1 MIRRLFPLTVGAL
14 CLAGVAAGATHAD
27 TLDTVRERGHLKCG
41 INTGVVGFAA
51 PDDKGVWR
59 GFDVDLCRAV
69 AAALFGDPDKVKYSN
84 LTGKTRFTALR
95 SREIDLLSRNTTWTF
110 SRDTDLQLTF
120 AGVNYYDGQGFM
132 VPKSLGVKSAKD
144 LDGAS
149 ICIQTGTTTELNLA
163 DFFRLN
169 GMTYKAVP
177 IETTTEALSIY
188 LAGRCDVYTTDAS
201 GLAAT
206 RAATKDP
213 TAHDILPEIISKEP
227 LGPVVRQGDEK
238 WADIVRWTLNA
249 LIAAEE
255 FGVTAANAKDMADAS
270 KNPEVRRLL
279 GAEELQGRAA
289 LGLDRAWAVNVIIG
303 VGNYG
308 EIFERHLGK
317 NTAVGLAR
325 GLNAQWKNG
334 GLMYA
339 APFR

>member
-1 MIRRLFPLTVGAL
+1 MIRRLLPLTVGAF
-14 CLAGVAAGATHAD
+14 CLAGIAAGIAQAD

-69 AAALFGDPDKVKYSN
+69 AAALFGDPDRVKYSN

-95 SREIDLLSRNTTWTF
+95 SREIDMLSRNTTWTF

-120 AGVNYYDGQGFM
+120 AGINYYDGQGFM
-132 VPKSLGVKSAKD
+132 VPKNLGVKSAKD

-149 ICIQTGTTTELNLA
+149 VCIQTGTTTELNLA
-163 DFFRLN
+163 DFFRVN

-213 TAHDILPEIISKEP
+213 AAHDILPEIISKEP
-227 LGPVVRQGDEK
+227 LGPVVRKGDENGP
-238 WADIVRWTLNA
+238 ISS
-249 LIAAEE
+249 
-255 FGVTAANAKDMADAS
+255 G
-270 KNPEVRRLL
+270 
-279 GAEELQGRAA
+279 GR
-289 LGLDRAWAVNVIIG
+289 
-303 VGNYG
+303 
-308 EIFERHLGK
+308 
-317 NTAVGLAR
+317 
-325 GLNAQWKNG
+325 
-334 GLMYA
+334 
-339 APFR
+339 